1 MTQQH
6 LVKWYQD
13 HVTLIAFFWLDNESS
28 YGTSTRNCIL
38 HKGGWIGVRKSVDP
52 CHFLAQSVD
61 VIDPPFFSFK
71 SGTLY
76 CLKTFCGVVPLQQAV
91 DICFFLTPE
100 PPPTPSPGMGVGVF
114 PDISYIGM
122 CGMCDFKTG
131 RSIESW
137 RKFTADPR
145 SSVFSK
151 SAKPLNLSQ
160 KSAICTLF
168 KVKPVDPQIY
178 SPPLLL
184 LLSWAK
190 RTWNLFPF
198 GTRVLFHPPRAC
210 HTLVCLTT
218 TNSSRAVCKFRT

>member
-1 MTQQH
+1 MCLSFLSLSAKHFCKEGVNKGTQIR
-6 LVKWYQD
+6 W
-13 HVTLIAFFWLDNESS
+13 
-28 YGTSTRNCIL
+28 
-38 HKGGWIGVRKSVDP
+38 SV
-52 CHFLAQSVD
+52 
-61 VIDPPFFSFK
+61 PFFGPIRRNQNRIVWKLS
-71 SGTLY
+71 
-76 CLKTFCGVVPLQQAV
+76 VVKFRFNRLWIFVFA
-91 DICFFLTPE
+91 
-100 PPPTPSPGMGVGVF
+100 PTPNPGMGFGVL

-122 CGMCDFKTG
+122 GGMCDFKTG